1 MLLKHSW
8 KGFSVTDTLECLVS
22 PRWMASANCRSADPD
37 LFYPAETGKWNKF
50 TVKSAVQ
57 VCSRCPVIA
66 DCLQWALEKED
77 AYGILGGT
85 TPEQR
90 SHMTLGRAA

>member
-1 MLLKHSW
+1 
-8 KGFSVTDTLECLVS
+8 
-22 PRWMASANCRSADPD
+22 MASANCRTVDPD

-50 TVKSAVQ
+50 TVKAAVQ
-57 VCSRCPVIA
+57 VCDRCPVIA
-66 DCLQWALEKED
+66 ECLKWAFEKED

-90 SHMTLGRAA
+90 TRILAERTAA